1 MKYTGPFAPAYFA
14 ESKYMMFEGPG
25 KEHRF

>member
-1 MKYTGPFAPAYFA
+1 MKYTTPFAPAYFA
-14 ESKYMMFEGPG
+14 ESKHMMIEGPG